1 MVDKPSPS
9 FNYPIP
15 GQGMTAEVGGRPWQN
30 PPQYTT
36 VEDAL
41 EFYIP
46 RLTSEDVYDAL
57 LDSMELGIPLTTM
70 ADSMQSTAV
79 MQGLHT
85 IDVGIL
91 AMPVIIEM
99 LAFIGDEAGIEYT
112 LGTEKAIDEDKIS
125 ESKIAACLCFSFTTV
140 SNKSSCSNAI
150 AASISVIRKL
160 KPIMFAISLTFIP
173 STTDS
178 A

>member
-1 MVDKPSPS
+1 MAETPTPS
-9 FNYPIP
+9 FDYPIA
-15 GQGMTAEVGGRPWQN
+15 GQGMTAEVGSRPWQN

-36 VEDAL
+36 VEEAL

-46 RLTSEDVYDAL
+46 RLVSDDVYEAL

-99 LAFIGDEAGIEYT
+99 LAFIGDDAGIEYT
-112 LGTEKAIDEDKIS
+112 MGTEAPIDEDKIS
-125 ESKIAACLCFSFTTV
+125 ESKIALAMKRMREKLPEALEETKEEVVEPVEEPQPTGLM
-140 SNKSSCSNAI
+140 A
-150 AASISVIRKL
+150 RKV
-160 KPIMFAISLTFIP
+160 
-173 STTDS
+173 
-178 A
+178 

>member
-1 MVDKPSPS
+1 MAELPTPS
-9 FNYPIP
+9 FDYPIP
-15 GQGMTAEVGGRPWQN
+15 GQGMTAEVGSRPWQN

-36 VEDAL
+36 VEQAL

-46 RLTSEDVYDAL
+46 RLVSDDIYDSL

-99 LAFIGDEAGIEYT
+99 LAFIGDDAGIEYT
-112 LGTEKAIDEDKIS
+112 LGTDAPIDEDKIS
-125 ESKIAACLCFSFTTV
+125 ESKIALAM
-140 SNKSSCSNAI
+140 K
-150 AASISVIRKL
+150 RMREKL
-160 KPIMFAISLTFIP
+160 PEALEESKEEEVVEEAEAQP
-173 STTDS
+173 SGLM
-178 A
+178 ARRV

>member
-1 MVDKPSPS
+1 MAETPREKLD
-9 FNYPIP
+9 YPIP
-15 GQGMTAEVGGRPWQN
+15 GQGMTAEVGSRPWQN

-36 VEDAL
+36 VEQAL

-46 RLTSEDVYDAL
+46 RLVSDDVYESL
-57 LDSMELGIPLTTM
+57 LDSMELGIPLTIM

-99 LAFIGDEAGIEYT
+99 LAYIGDDAGIEYN
-112 LGTEKAIDEDKIS
+112 LGMDKPIDEDKIS
-125 ESKIAACLCFSFTTV
+125 DTKIALAMKRMREKLPQELDDREEMPEEPE
-140 SNKSSCSNAI
+140 AI
-150 AASISVIRKL
+150 EEDT
-160 KPIMFAISLTFIP
+160 PQP
-173 STTDS
+173 SGLM
-178 A
+178 ARRV

>member
-1 MVDKPSPS
+1 MAETPREKLD
-9 FNYPIP
+9 YPIP
-15 GQGMTAEVGGRPWQN
+15 GQGMTAEVGSRPWQN

-36 VEDAL
+36 VEQAL

-46 RLTSEDVYDAL
+46 RLVSDDVYESL
-57 LDSMELGIPLTTM
+57 LDSMELGIPLTIM

-99 LAFIGDEAGIEYT
+99 LAYIGDDAGIEYN
-112 LGTEKAIDEDKIS
+112 LGMDKPIDEDKIS
-125 ESKIAACLCFSFTTV
+125 DTKIALAM
-140 SNKSSCSNAI
+140 K
-150 AASISVIRKL
+150 RMREKL
-160 KPIMFAISLTFIP
+160 PQELDDREEMPEEPEAMEEDTPQP
-173 STTDS
+173 SGLM
-178 A
+178 ARRV

>member
-1 MVDKPSPS
+1 MAETPREKLD
-9 FNYPIP
+9 YPIP
-15 GQGMTAEVGGRPWQN
+15 GQGMTAEVGSRPWQN

-36 VEDAL
+36 VEQAL

-46 RLTSEDVYDAL
+46 RLVSDDVYESL
-57 LDSMELGIPLTTM
+57 LDSMELGIPLTIM

-99 LAFIGDEAGIEYT
+99 LAYIGDDAGIEYN
-112 LGTEKAIDEDKIS
+112 LGMDKPIDEDKIS
-125 ESKIAACLCFSFTTV
+125 DTKIALAMKRMRERLPQ
-140 SNKSSCSNAI
+140 
-150 AASISVIRKL
+150 KL
-160 KPIMFAISLTFIP
+160 DDREEMPEEPEAMEEDTPQP
-173 STTDS
+173 SGLM
-178 A
+178 ARRV